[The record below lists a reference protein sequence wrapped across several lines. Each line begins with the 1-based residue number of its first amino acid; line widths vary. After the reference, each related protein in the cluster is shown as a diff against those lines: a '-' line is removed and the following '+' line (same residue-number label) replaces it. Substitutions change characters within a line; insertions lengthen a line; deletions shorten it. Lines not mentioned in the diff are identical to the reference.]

1 MACAELAVS
10 EKSVLQ
16 QNIFQAIGQIRSNRK
31 RPDLKSINSYLVKI
45 EKLKELSVQN
55 LQQIILQLKD
65 EGKLV
70 NKKFKGADW
79 FFTTETIS
87 VANPPQ
93 SSDPFFPV
101 TQDTPL
107 TTPSPDKISNLQ
119 TELHELRTEEAAMK
133 SFILEQFLLIKQ
145 NQKLVNKQY

>member
-55 LQQIILQLKD
+55 L
-65 EGKLV
+65 
-70 NKKFKGADW
+70 
-79 FFTTETIS
+79 
-87 VANPPQ
+87 
-93 SSDPFFPV
+93 
-101 TQDTPL
+101 
-107 TTPSPDKISNLQ
+107 
-119 TELHELRTEEAAMK
+119 
-133 SFILEQFLLIKQ
+133 
-145 NQKLVNKQY
+145 